1 MAAPNREV
9 EVHLL
14 LSAGTREADLAVL
27 LSRFMTLPVKSLIF
41 SKLDETTQ
49 YGSVFNVL
57 HQTGLPLSYLTTGQR
72 VPEDIEIG
80 SPRLLADLLLDGP
93 TAIKMRQQSGNAL
106 TSPAAAQVTAVPAAK
121 KGNLLEALGW
131 ALTKRTGKKSG
142 E

>member
-1 MAAPNREV
+1 M
-9 EVHLL
+9 
-14 LSAGTREADLAVL
+14 L

-72 VPEDIEIG
+72 VPEDLEVATP
-80 SPRLLADLLLDGP
+80 SLLADLLLDGP
-93 TAIKMRQQSGNAL
+93 TAIKRRQQAGNAL
-106 TSPAAAQVTAVPAAK
+106 TSPAAIAAQVPAIPAAK

-131 ALTKRTGKKSG
+131 ALTKRSEKKSG